1 MKQHFQSFSHM
12 FYIFIKEGFINSQIQ
27 GSLYYKYMLNLK
39 DNYNKIDND
48 NLINLLWALA
58 VTEEPIQMA
67 NPIIPRLF

>member
-1 MKQHFQSFSHM
+1 M